1 MKVNKTYNLV
11 HKLSAVFMVM
21 SLLWLTISLPFVISN
36 QQQLSDGKGIVNSGT
51 SLPCNEEEAANGLNN
66 TTEEKAPGNASS
78 FSEEYL
84 HEHHSPHHSVVST
97 SRYHSCEDDDTY
109 HAYHGEVQVPPPNA

>member
-1 MKVNKTYNLV
+1 MKANKTYNLL
-11 HKLSAVFMVM
+11 HRLSAVFMVM

-36 QQQLSDGKGIVNSGT
+36 QQQLNDDNGIVNSGT
-51 SLPCNEEEAANGLNN
+51 PLPGNEEEAANGLNN
-66 TTEEKAPGNASS
+66 STEEKAPGNAGS

-84 HEHHSPHHSVVST
+84 HEHHNSYHSVFSI